1 MPFGNIRHVS
11 PQRYDALTI
20 LDLACDRDRLPYPN
34 ALGGQ
39 NLTWLE
45 APEPEDQAAFA
56 IAKKLDGTI
65 TQTAKCRLN
74 PEFFHKARFD
84 VYTGELRRVDLA
96 TTDCQCPEVCVQLT
110 QNDLQLLR
118 MGIDAWELCID
129 TEFPNRV
136 PALPEEKNRDAPK
149 PGQSRC
155 IGGEIKYNEG
165 ADESDDEGQL
175 TIKGISKATGS
186 RGSTSQSI
194 TPVHPLHKRPPSTIP
209 SNIRAPKRARSAE
222 YTDERRSKKKARV
235 SEGDA
240 YWSYLEYEEN
250 GKTIIEILD

>member
-39 NLTWLE
+39 NLSWLE
-45 APEPEDQAAFA
+45 APEPKDQAAFA
-56 IAKKLDGTI
+56 IAKKLNGTI
-65 TQTAKCRLN
+65 TQTAECRLN

-84 VYTGELRRVDLA
+84 AYTGELHRVDLA
-96 TTDCQCPEVCVQLT
+96 TTDCQCPEMPGSFAST
-110 QNDLQLLR
+110 QNSPMESQHCR
-118 MGIDAWELCID
+118 KRRTETPQSPASPD
-129 TEFPNRV
+129 TLER
-136 PALPEEKNRDAPK
+136 RTDSDAPK
-149 PGQSRC
+149 PGQSRYV
-155 IGGEIKYNEG
+155 GGEIKYSKG

-175 TIKGISKATGS
+175 TIKGISRATDS

-194 TPVHPLHKRPPSTIP
+194 PVHPPQKQPPSTIP
-209 SNIRAPKRARSAE
+209 SSIRVPKCARSAE
-222 YTDERRSKKKARV
+222 RTDERRRKKKARV
-235 SEGDA
+235 SEGNA

-250 GKTIIEILD
+250 GKMIIEIID